1 MHVIA
6 LRALRLFWE
15 KHPDAE
21 NPLRAWHLLVTE
33 TRWENVAEIQAQFP
47 KVSVLNDRR
56 VVFNIGGNKY
66 RMVVKVKYTS
76 KKVFVRFIGTHAEY
90 DRINANEV

>member
-6 LRALRLFWE
+6 LRSIRLFWE
-15 KHPDAE
+15 KYPDAE
-21 NPLRAWHLLVTE
+21 SSLRAWHLLVTE
-33 TRWENVAEIQAQFP
+33 TRWANVAEIQAQFP
-47 KVSVLNDRR
+47 NVSVLNDRR

-66 RMVVKVKYTS
+66 RLVVKVKYSS